1 MNIYTIFML
10 YNLPFS
16 SIYQVS
22 SILGMVKNSQ
32 FRSIGSQLVL
42 RDAMLIVAMDRL
54 LNKSGSWMI
63 LQV

>member
-1 MNIYTIFML
+1 MNVYTILML
-10 YNLPFS
+10 YNLQFS
-16 SIYQVS
+16 SSFINFGNGQEFP
-22 SILGMVKNSQ
+22 